1 MSSAEYL
8 SSARLAGGSQ
18 LPVQPGIGLKTQHLE
33 VLLEQKPEI
42 GFVEVHAENYMV
54 RGGARLA
61 LLDKVR
67 ENYPLSIHG
76 VGASI
81 GGADPLDSLHLK
93 RLKAL
98 LARFQPQAFSEH
110 LAWST
115 HQGKFLNDLL
125 PITYTQRSLD
135 RVVEHIDQLQH
146 FLGCQ
151 MLLENPSTY
160 LQFSDSTIP
169 ETQFLTEIIKRTGCG
184 LLLDVNNVFVT
195 CSNHH
200 LDPLEYLSN
209 LPLAAA
215 GEIHL
220 AGYAID
226 QLASGEALVIDSHDA
241 EVSEFV
247 WQLYG
252 QVINQTGALPTLLE
266 RDANLPE
273 LTTLVAEA
281 RLALPYLTRQDAG
294 VEVAYAR

>member
-1 MSSAEYL
+1 MNSSEHLYNPK
-8 SSARLAGGSQ
+8 LAGGSQ
-18 LPVQPGIGLKTQHLE
+18 LPAQPGIGLKTQHLE
-33 VLLEQKPEI
+33 AFLEQKPEI

-54 RGGARLA
+54 KGGARLA

-67 ENYPLSIHG
+67 EHYPLSIHG

-81 GGADPLDSLHLK
+81 GGEEPLDSLHLK
-93 RLKAL
+93 RLKVL
-98 LARFQPQAFSEH
+98 LERFQPQVFSEH

-125 PITYTQRSLD
+125 PITYTQQSLD

-146 FLGCQ
+146 FLGCR

-160 LQFSDSTIP
+160 LQFSASTIP
-169 ETQFLTEIIKRTGCG
+169 ETSFLTEKIKRTGCG

-195 CSNHH
+195 CSNHQ

-215 GEIHL
+215 EEIHL
-220 AGYAID
+220 AGYAVD
-226 QLASGEALVIDSHDA
+226 PLDSGEALIIDSHDA

-266 RDANLPE
+266 RDAKLPE

-281 RLALPYLTRQDAG
+281 RLALPYLSRQDARI
-294 VEVAYAR
+294 EMAHAH